1 MQLDQ
6 VKRKIPS
13 VLFSWDT
20 YSTSREGWSE
30 PLVVFLD
37 LRSENLSVSV
47 LDKLQFLVLFCVIMH
62 IQLIS
67 INLKAV
73 LYLSEGFS
81 FPFLSHSGS
90 ALYFNLLFA
99 SLQ

>member
-1 MQLDQ
+1 M
-6 VKRKIPS
+6 S
-13 VLFSWDT
+13 
-20 YSTSREGWSE
+20 
-30 PLVVFLD
+30 
-37 LRSENLSVSV
+37 
-47 LDKLQFLVLFCVIMH
+47 LQFLELFCVIMH

-67 INLKAV
+67 IDLKAV

-90 ALYFNLLFA
+90 ALCFNLLFA